1 MGLLIEGKWHERWY
15 DTKDNNGEFIREDS
29 QFRSWITPDGSAG
42 PSGMAGFPAES
53 GDTICMCRWHVRG
66 LTVR

>member
-1 MGLLIEGKWHERWY
+1 MGLLIEGKWHDRWY

-42 PSGMAGFPAES
+42 PTGIAGFPAEPNFS
-53 GDTICMCRWHVRG
+53 TIQRYFRKNNKQN
-66 LTVR
+66 

>member
-42 PSGMAGFPAES
+42 PVSY
-53 GDTICMCRWHVRG
+53 TH
-66 LTVR
+66 LTLPTKA